1 LFTALSGLVEP
12 AAKSGGVFTF
22 GSLKGR
28 PVRPRKGYH
37 KAACDAS
44 PCCVPFMKKI
54 TERALMGAW
63 FAMTSWLHSPQN
75 TTPLSYRTST
85 PCVYVPVTV
94 VTINAIPCDGRH
106 HKRKCDTIF
115 FVCLLVRRYR
125 IDALALPLFCFVL
138 HRGSRMFSAM
148 RNEHSGKYTPRLPHC
163 PSCAQL
169 MRLARTTSRFGGLPD
184 LYAFECRV
192 CGVTHIEA
200 ATVALGSPSPL
211 DAER

>member
-44 PCCVPFMKKI
+44 PCCV
-54 TERALMGAW
+54 
-63 FAMTSWLHSPQN
+63 LHSPQN

-169 MRLARTTSRFGGLPD
+169 MRLARTTSRFGDLPD
-184 LYAFECRV
+184 LYAFKCRI